1 MATNITTSSVLD
13 CYAMNGNQN
22 PDTRE
27 NIMSNFPSITIAGR
41 RIASDEMPYVIA
53 EMSANHNGNIET
65 AFKLIE
71 AAKQAGADAVKL
83 QTYRPD
89 TITLNCDTED
99 FRIRGGL
106 WDGRTLYELYEEA
119 HMPWDWHAPLFAHAR
134 KHGITI
140 FSSPFDN
147 TAVDLLEDLNA
158 PAYKIA
164 SFEAVDIPL
173 IKYVAST
180 GKPMII
186 STGMADAEE
195 IGEAI
200 DAAREGG
207 CKELAILHCV
217 SGYPAPAEDY
227 NLHTIT
233 DMIRRF
239 GLTVGLSDHTL
250 DNTTA
255 IASVATGAAI
265 IEKHFTLDRNGGG
278 PDDSFSLEPV
288 ELTALCNGSRTAW
301 AALGRV
307 DYGRKSSEQ
316 GNVKFRRS
324 LYFVRD
330 LKAGETVSADCM
342 RSVRPG
348 FGASPRM
355 FEKIVGLK
363 LNCDVQKNTPVK
375 MDFFDLPAMSIIYE
389 DKLP

>member
-1 MATNITTSSVLD
+1 MPN
-13 CYAMNGNQN
+13 N
-22 PDTRE
+22 
-27 NIMSNFPSITIAGR
+27 PSITIAGR
-41 RIASDEMPYVIA
+41 RIAADEAPYVIA

-65 AFKLIE
+65 AFKIIE

-99 FRIRGGL
+99 FRIHGGL

-119 HMPWDWHAPLFAHAR
+119 HMPWEWHEPLFAHAR

-147 TAVDLLEDLNA
+147 TAVDLLEDLDA

-164 SFEAVDIPL
+164 SFEAVDHAL

-195 IGEAI
+195 IQEAI

-207 CKELAILHCV
+207 CKELSILHCV

-227 NLHTIT
+227 NLRTIP
-233 DMIRRF
+233 DMIQRF
-239 GLTVGLSDHTL
+239 GLVTGLSDHTL

-255 IASVATGAAI
+255 ITSVAMGASI
-265 IEKHFTLDRNGGG
+265 IEKHFTLDRKGGG
-278 PDDSFSLEPV
+278 PDDSFSLEPA
-288 ELTALCNGSRTAW
+288 ELAALCHGVQTAW
-301 AALGRV
+301 SALGKV
-307 DYGRKSSEQ
+307 DYGRKSSEL

-324 LYFVRD
+324 LYFLDNIKKGDQITFEMV
-330 LKAGETVSADCM
+330 

-348 FGASPRM
+348 YGIAPKNINLVIGSVAA
-355 FEKIVGLK
+355 KDI
-363 LNCDVQKNTPVK
+363 NKNTSVK
-375 MDFFDLPAMSIIYE
+375 WGDLIRNP
-389 DKLP
+389 

>member
-1 MATNITTSSVLD
+1 
-13 CYAMNGNQN
+13 
-22 PDTRE
+22 
-27 NIMSNFPSITIAGR
+27 MSNHPSIKIADR
-41 RIASDEMPYVIA
+41 RIALDEAPYVIA

-65 AFKLIE
+65 AFKIIE

-89 TITLNCDTED
+89 TITLNCDSDD
-99 FRIRGGL
+99 FRIHGGL

-119 HMPWDWHAPLFAHAR
+119 HMPWEWHAPLFAHAR
-134 KHGITI
+134 KQGITI

-186 STGMADAEE
+186 STGMADAQE
-195 IGEAI
+195 IQEAI
-200 DAAREGG
+200 EAAREGG
-207 CKELAILHCV
+207 CKQLAVLHCV
-217 SGYPAPAEDY
+217 SGYPAPSEDY
-227 NLHTIT
+227 NLRTIP
-233 DMIRRF
+233 DMIQRF
-239 GLTVGLSDHTL
+239 GLVTGLSDHTL

-255 IASVATGAAI
+255 ITSVAMGASI
-265 IEKHFTLDRNGGG
+265 IEKHFTLDRSGGG
-278 PDDSFSLEPV
+278 PDDSFSLEPA
-288 ELTALCNGSRTAW
+288 ELAALCKDSKTAW

-324 LYFVRD
+324 LYFVKD
-330 LKAGETVSADCM
+330 LKAGDVITADAV

-348 FGASPRM
+348 FGLPPKYLA
-355 FEKIVGLK
+355 KILGKKTK
-363 LNCDVQKNTPVK
+363 LRVSLNTPVSH
-375 MDFFDLPAMSIIYE
+375 DTFQ
-389 DKLP
+389 

>member
-1 MATNITTSSVLD
+1 
-13 CYAMNGNQN
+13 MNSQ
-22 PDTRE
+22 
-27 NIMSNFPSITIAGR
+27 ISIDGR
-41 RIASDEMPYVIA
+41 SIGVDHAPYVIA

-65 AFKLIE
+65 AFKIIE

-89 TITLNCDTED
+89 TITLDCDTED
-99 FRIRGGL
+99 FRIHGGL

-119 HMPWDWHAPLFAHAR
+119 YMPWEWHAPLFAHAH

-164 SFEAVDIPL
+164 SFEAVDHAL

-186 STGMADAEE
+186 STGMADAQE
-195 IGEAI
+195 IQEAI

-227 NLHTIT
+227 NLRTIP

-255 IASVATGAAI
+255 ITSVAMGASI
-265 IEKHFTLDRNGGG
+265 IEKHFTLDRKGGG
-278 PDDSFSLEPV
+278 PDDSFSLEPA
-288 ELTALCNGSRTAW
+288 ELAALCKDSKTAW
-301 AALGRV
+301 AALGCV
-307 DYGRKSSEQ
+307 NYGRKSSEQ

-324 LYFVRD
+324 LYFIKD
-330 LKAGETVSADCM
+330 MKAGEVITSGSV

-348 FGASPRM
+348 FGLPPKHYETVLGKRINRDAS
-355 FEKIVGLK
+355 VG
-363 LNCDVQKNTPVK
+363 TPFAW
-375 MDFFDLPAMSIIYE
+375 DFLA
-389 DKLP
+389 